1 MKALIPGGLLLAVE
15 GIDGAGKTSTAALLA
30 QYCGERAIACTLSKE
45 PTSLKWGTE
54 LRRSA
59 QAGRLTL
66 DEELRLFRL
75 DRAMHV
81 RGTIQPALDAGWI
94 VIVDRYYW
102 SSAAYQGAR
111 GADPAALIADHESF
125 APRPDAVLLLDL
137 PAATGLERIRRRGDI
152 PNAFEDPAALDKARA
167 IFLNLARQFPDT
179 GHVIDASAPARD
191 VARHCLT
198 IMQSLATRKLAG
210 NPAATAWFLN
220 GISSTEP

>member
-111 GADPAALIADHESF
+111 GAGRSSGAPQPLAWAPTPERAMRSRADSMSQQVCTDAL
-125 APRPDAVLLLDL
+125 RV
-137 PAATGLERIRRRGDI
+137 
-152 PNAFEDPAALDKARA
+152 AR
-167 IFLNLARQFPDT
+167 
-179 GHVIDASAPARD
+179 IDAANFFVLSAKNLD
-191 VARHCLT
+191 YFGEK
-198 IMQSLATRKLAG
+198 KLQ
-210 NPAATAWFLN
+210 LCVC
-220 GISSTEP
+220 